1 MESILVT
8 GGAGFVGS
16 QLIKKLLIDYPN
28 TEIISLD
35 NYSTGSQTNHQ
46 AGAIYIEGNTW
57 DIAELFQGHRFD
69 KIFHLGEYS
78 RVSQSFEDYEVA
90 SQSILYGTARVL
102 KFAADTGA
110 HLIYSATS
118 STNSEI
124 GESLS
129 PYSWM
134 KAKQVEQIKL
144 ISNWF
149 NLDWCICYFYNV
161 WGAGQIST
169 GNWATVIG
177 IWEEAQRTG
186 QPILVTGTG
195 QQKRR
200 FTHIDAVV
208 DGILLAANE
217 AHKQEWHLAHPEEWS
232 ILEAAKLFGEPKLI
246 PDLKGN
252 RKECSIP
259 KAAKQPA
266 NWNPGK
272 SLRDN
277 KYTQPLSIEVLE
289 ELAVT
294 PKPKSIFKKIFS

>member
-16 QLIKKLLIDYPN
+16 QLIKKLLQDYPN

-35 NYSTGSQTNHQ
+35 NYSTGSRANHQ

-57 DIAELFQGHRFD
+57 EIAELFEAHRFD

-90 SQSILYGTARVL
+90 SQSILYGTAKCL

-118 STNSEI
+118 SAHSEA

-134 KAKQVEQIKL
+134 KAKQVEQIKH
-144 ISNWF
+144 ISNWYG
-149 NLDWCICYFYNV
+149 LDWTICYLYNV
-161 WGAGQIST
+161 WGEGQIST
-169 GNWATVIG
+169 GKWATVIG
-177 IWEEAQRTG
+177 IWEEAQKANRPIEVRG
-186 QPILVTGTG
+186 QGK
-195 QQKRR
+195 QKRR

-208 DGILLAANE
+208 EGLLLAANE
-217 AHKQEWHLAHPEEWS
+217 APNQEWHLAHPEEWTL
-232 ILEAAKLFGEPKLI
+232 LEAAQLFGDPHLIAEVKGDRQEARLPK
-246 PDLKGN
+246 GA
-252 RKECSIP
+252 
-259 KAAKQPA
+259 KAPA
-266 NWNPGK
+266 NWNPGL
-272 SLRDN
+272 SLSQNR
-277 KYTQPLSIEVLE
+277 YAQSLSLEDLE
-289 ELAVT
+289 EPAQK
-294 PKPKSIFKKIFS
+294 KPTSFLKKLFS